1 MWQQAPESG
10 LDPNNESGPVPF
22 TSSALL
28 GVAYIRLNLN
38 IGSYRKL
45 ESRDHIQIASELE
58 RLPKIERNGCL
69 FSALLY
75 ATHAL
80 SVPVR
85 LGIDR
90 IARSQAFFWS
100 VQHALSGFE
109 CAVFLAKWLCSW
121 DEVHEASPVMG
132 IVRPCKSR
140 RSVLIIYSRV
150 REQDPFL
157 APSGSRGG
165 LRSCGLRRNALGG
178 PS

>member
-28 GVAYIRLNLN
+28 GVAYIRLTLN
-38 IGSYRKL
+38 IGPYRKL
-45 ESRDHIQIASELE
+45 EHRDPSEIAGELA
-58 RLPKIERNGCL
+58 RLPDIERNSCL

-121 DEVHEASPVMG
+121 DSIQKASEVMG
-132 IVRPCKSR
+132 MSKPKQCLVDM
-140 RSVLIIYSRV
+140 LILWPRIRIQNHV
-150 REQDPFL
+150 L
-157 APSGSRGG
+157 APSGRRGS
-165 LRSCGLRRNALGG
+165 LCGG
-178 PS
+178 